1 MRIKFLS
8 VIVSFLFVSFAMSSC
23 LGDDDPIEYSPNA
36 LVQAFELD
44 NILGVNYA
52 FTIDQLS
59 GRIYNQDSLPVGS
72 DTIID
77 RILIKTLSTAGYV
90 VAVDAAGKDSL
101 FNIEDSVNLVNTMEI
116 LPDGTSGKPFKFRVY
131 APDLEHKKE
140 YSLSV
145 RVHQQQPDSLNW
157 GDGPI
162 AQPFA
167 PAITGKQKAIIF
179 DNNILVY
186 SPEATAVYSTA
197 LSDGKHWAESPI
209 SGLPSTDLTSIV
221 TFKEMLYATV
231 NGYSKVYSSSDGKSW
246 TDAPAFGED
255 VVTLIA
261 PISNILTGIKTLKET
276 NEKNETED
284 VERFFTTDG
293 SEWKVEGIVPQNFPS
308 NNISATTFNNAIG
321 VPNIMVVGNI
331 VEPTE
336 NDTATIAWGYMEG
349 QEWAALSTESSYTC
363 PMLQDPSIMYYGDAF
378 YIFGKDFKTFYKSVN
393 GIVWNAVESMFM
405 FPEQAASESSATGGF
420 RGWESDYS
428 MVVDKNNFIWIMRS
442 QPNEVWR
449 GRLNRL
455 GFDRQ

>member
-231 NGYSKVYSSSDGKSW
+231 NGYW
-246 TDAPAFGED
+246 
-255 VVTLIA
+255 
-261 PISNILTGIKTLKET
+261 
-276 NEKNETED
+276 
-284 VERFFTTDG
+284 
-293 SEWKVEGIVPQNFPS
+293 
-308 NNISATTFNNAIG
+308 
-321 VPNIMVVGNI
+321 
-331 VEPTE
+331 E
-336 NDTATIAWGYMEG
+336 NY
-349 QEWAALSTESSYTC
+349 
-363 PMLQDPSIMYYGDAF
+363 
-378 YIFGKDFKTFYKSVN
+378 
-393 GIVWNAVESMFM
+393 
-405 FPEQAASESSATGGF
+405 
-420 RGWESDYS
+420 R
-428 MVVDKNNFIWIMRS
+428 
-442 QPNEVWR
+442 
-449 GRLNRL
+449 
-455 GFDRQ
+455 

>member
-293 SEWKVEGIVPQNFPS
+293 SEWKVEGIVPQNFPR

-336 NDTATIAWGYMEG
+336 NDTVTLE
-349 QEWAALSTESSYTC
+349 
-363 PMLQDPSIMYYGDAF
+363 
-378 YIFGKDFKTFYKSVN
+378 
-393 GIVWNAVESMFM
+393 
-405 FPEQAASESSATGGF
+405 
-420 RGWESDYS
+420 
-428 MVVDKNNFIWIMRS
+428 
-442 QPNEVWR
+442 
-449 GRLNRL
+449 
-455 GFDRQ
+455 

>member
-167 PAITGKQKAIIF
+167 PAITGKQKQSFLIITYWF
-179 DNNILVY
+179 IHRKQLLCT
-186 SPEATAVYSTA
+186 PP
-197 LSDGKHWAESPI
+197 H
-209 SGLPSTDLTSIV
+209 
-221 TFKEMLYATV
+221 
-231 NGYSKVYSSSDGKSW
+231 
-246 TDAPAFGED
+246 
-255 VVTLIA
+255 
-261 PISNILTGIKTLKET
+261 
-276 NEKNETED
+276 
-284 VERFFTTDG
+284 
-293 SEWKVEGIVPQNFPS
+293 
-308 NNISATTFNNAIG
+308 
-321 VPNIMVVGNI
+321 
-331 VEPTE
+331 
-336 NDTATIAWGYMEG
+336 
-349 QEWAALSTESSYTC
+349 C
-363 PMLQDPSIMYYGDAF
+363 PMESIGPRARSVDCHQQTSLQ
-378 YIFGKDFKTFYKSVN
+378 
-393 GIVWNAVESMFM
+393 
-405 FPEQAASESSATGGF
+405 
-420 RGWESDYS
+420 
-428 MVVDKNNFIWIMRS
+428 
-442 QPNEVWR
+442 
-449 GRLNRL
+449 
-455 GFDRQ
+455 